1 METSSQRSYQPAESH
16 SSGLMLVFS
25 AAFWRGV
32 NTQNRPWTS
41 LFITAAH
48 KRDESHKIRQKT
60 TVFWSRIT
68 HCTWYFLYTRIVNFE
83 THNEFHN
90 VCVLHEKLRARL
102 FVLLRMSCLTGQS
115 RHETRKRDVA
125 SVHCWAVLQPMRNR
139 FLLTQLSV
147 WPMLAGIMLLKALE
161 TPRAFT
167 ANTGVRDNLF
177 EIYIFFTK
185 YNRQARLRPLHSDVP
200 SGSGIWIDFLC

>member
-1 METSSQRSYQPAESH
+1 MQSLSSKWYGNQLPEELPTSWEPLFRADAC
-16 SSGLMLVFS
+16 VFCCILKGS
-25 AAFWRGV
+25 KH
-32 NTQNRPWTS
+32 TNRPWTS
-41 LFITAAH
+41 LFSTAAY
-48 KRDESHKIRQKT
+48 KRDESHKIKQKA
-60 TVFWSRIT
+60 TVFLSGIT

-125 SVHCWAVLQPMRNR
+125 SAHCWAGSQPMRNR

-147 WPMLAGIMLLKALE
+147 WPMSAGIMLLKALE
-161 TPRAFT
+161 TLRAFT
-167 ANTGVRDNLF
+167 ANTADRDNLF
-177 EIYIFFTK
+177 ELFFC
-185 YNRQARLRPLHSDVP
+185 N
-200 SGSGIWIDFLC
+200 